1 MSDHKP
7 FNKTMT
13 ELLMNRKTAEKKDIA
28 RKKNERDAKVA
39 HLQKVQFKDYY

>member
-1 MSDHKP
+1 MSEFKP

-13 ELLMNRKTAEKKDIA
+13 ELTNHRKGVEKRDIA

-39 HLQKVQFKDYY
+39 HLQKV